1 MSVTIIQQI
10 VADAK
15 VAFIAAKSDG
25 KLEAEEVVQIALSVG
40 KKVYAIAGASLQ
52 EKEALVLLCLKKGLA
67 AAGGLQGLADLVG
80 SGPEGLAAAEKQVL
94 GAALKSVNILRE
106 HVPKMFGVSPAALLS
121 CCSAVASVGS
131 ALLPKDAALIMEA
144 LQCVEAFAGKAD
156 VSGNAVVAVA
166 AAVAPVAVAAPAAPV
181 APVAAVAIPEVAETT
196 QESVAATVAV
206 SAPAAPAAAP
216 AAAAPS
222 AQDAPPQNISDA
234 APNPVA
240 SPPAAPESTL
250 QVAFA

>member
-156 VSGNAVVAVA
+156 VSGNAVVAA
-166 AAVAPVAVAAPAAPV
+166 PAAPVAPAPV
-181 APVAAVAIPEVAETT
+181 APVAAVAAPVAPEVVETT

-206 SAPAAPAAAP
+206 SAPAPVP
-216 AAAAPS
+216 AAPS
-222 AQDAPPQNISDA
+222 VADAPPQNISDA